1 MNVRQ
6 GFSDAPASLA
16 LMIVCDWLT
25 DSLIETGD
33 WQFCMFD
40 SSRTTPLVFY
50 PVGVFVWSVR
60 SVFRFYLAHLW
71 TDFQSCLLLFAL
83 LQKIK
88 EILLPP
94 VGNWA
99 TVCTFENIFTP
110 WVLVLKIPSFK
121 TVALPPKVKNGKVE
135 KQFAQILIYT
145 FVFSGDLNF
154 LPLLLIPTSI
164 NWKPTARWW
173 TPGL

>member
-1 MNVRQ
+1 MQ
-6 GFSDAPASLA
+6 
-16 LMIVCDWLT
+16 
-25 DSLIETGD
+25 IE
-33 WQFCMFD
+33 
-40 SSRTTPLVFY
+40 
-50 PVGVFVWSVR
+50 
-60 SVFRFYLAHLW
+60 
-71 TDFQSCLLLFAL
+71 
-83 LQKIK
+83 I

-99 TVCTFENIFTP
+99 NVCTFENIFSP

-121 TVALPPKVKNGKVE
+121 TVALPPKIKNGKVE

-145 FVFSGDLNF
+145 LVFSGDLNF

>member
-1 MNVRQ
+1 MGDTADS
-6 GFSDAPASLA
+6 GFQ
-16 LMIVCDWLT
+16 
-25 DSLIETGD
+25 EK
-33 WQFCMFD
+33 
-40 SSRTTPLVFY
+40 PLVMDRYLKKYIWRCASISSTY
-50 PVGVFVWSVR
+50 PRIGLICPLHICQL
-60 SVFRFYLAHLW
+60 YLAHLW

-121 TVALPPKVKNGKVE
+121 TVALPPKIKNGKVE

-145 FVFSGDLNF
+145 LVFSGDLNF
-154 LPLLLIPTSI
+154 LPLLLIPTSS
-164 NWKPTARWW
+164 NWKLTMEARWW
-173 TPGL
+173 TTGL